1 MTDHS
6 AHHRAAA
13 TPGETAGSAPVTA
26 AGSAPVTTAG
36 SAPVTIPARPDGQA
50 VVVGGN
56 RIPFARAG
64 GHYAGATNLDMLTT
78 AIDGLVARF
87 GLAGERLGEV
97 RAGAVLSHS
106 KDFNLAREAVLGTA
120 LDPTTPAV
128 TLQRACA
135 TSVEATWDLA
145 NKISLG
151 QLDVAVAAGADST
164 SDAPIV
170 VSERLRRVLLRLNR
184 ARSPLERVKL
194 LGELRPADL
203 APVAPN
209 VNEPRTGLSMG
220 EHQALTNLAWDVT
233 REAQDAVALASH
245 HHLAAA
251 WDEGLFDTLVTPYR
265 GLTRDASLRPD
276 TTAEALAGLRT
287 VFGNDHAT
295 PTMTA
300 GNSTP
305 LSDGAAA
312 VLIASPAWAAA
323 NGHVPLARI
332 VDAEA
337 AAVDFVRGDEGLLMG
352 GAYAVPR
359 LLARQGL
366 TLEDIDLVEVHEAF
380 AGVVVATLAA
390 WDSEEFASSRLGLP
404 ALGALDPARLNVAGS
419 SLAAGHPFAATGA
432 RIVATLAT
440 LLARRRAA
448 EPDRERP
455 FRGII
460 SVCAA
465 GGQAVAMLLEA

>member
-1 MTDHS
+1 MTS
-6 AHHRAAA
+6 APSYSPTASPTASS
-13 TPGETAGSAPVTA
+13 AGSA
-26 AGSAPVTTAG
+26 
-36 SAPVTIPARPDGQA
+36 RPTPNGTA

-56 RIPFARAG
+56 RIPFAKAG
-64 GHYAGATNLDMLTT
+64 GAYAGASNLDMLTST
-78 AIDGLVARF
+78 IDGLAARF
-87 GLAGERLGEV
+87 GLAGARLDEV
-97 RAGAVLSHS
+97 RAGAVLAHS
-106 KDFNLAREAVLGTA
+106 RDFNLAREAVLGSS
-120 LDPTTPAV
+120 LDATTPAV

-135 TSVEATWDLA
+135 TSIEAAWDVA
-145 NKISLG
+145 NKVTLG
-151 QLDVAVAAGADST
+151 QIEVGVAAGVDST

-170 VSERLRRVLLRLNR
+170 VSERLRRVLLRLGR
-184 ARSPLERVKL
+184 ARSVPEKLKL
-194 LGELRPADL
+194 LGQLRPADL

-209 VNEPRTGLSMG
+209 VNEPRTHLSMG
-220 EHQALTNLAWDVT
+220 EHQALTNLQWQVT

-245 HHLAAA
+245 HHLAQA
-251 WDEGLFDTLVTPYR
+251 WQDGLFDDLVTPYR
-265 GLTRDASLRPD
+265 GLTRDAALRPE

-287 VFGNDHAT
+287 VFGNDQPN

-312 VLIASPAWAAA
+312 VLIASPEWAAQRQLPA
-323 NGHVPLARI
+323 LARI

-337 AAVDFVRGDEGLLMG
+337 AAVDFVRGEDGLLMG
-352 GAYAVPR
+352 GAFAVPR

-366 TLEDIDLVEVHEAF
+366 GLDDIDLVEIHEAF
-380 AGVVVATLAA
+380 AGVVVATTTAWADEAFAA
-390 WDSEEFASSRLGLP
+390 ERLGLP
-404 ALGALDPARLNVAGS
+404 ALGTLDPARLNVAGS

-448 EPDRERP
+448 DPEREAP
-455 FRGII
+455 FRGVI

>member
-1 MTDHS
+1 MTS
-6 AHHRAAA
+6 
-13 TPGETAGSAPVTA
+13 TPETPSPAVDTGSA
-26 AGSAPVTTAG
+26 
-36 SAPVTIPARPDGQA
+36 ARPSGTA

-56 RIPFARAG
+56 RIPFAKAG
-64 GHYAGATNLDMLTT
+64 GHYAGASNLDMLT
-78 AIDGLVARF
+78 AVLDGLVARL
-87 GLAGERLGEV
+87 GLAGETIGEV
-97 RAGAVLSHS
+97 RAGAVLNHS

-120 LDPTTPAV
+120 LAPTTSAV
-128 TLQRACA
+128 TIQRACA
-135 TSVEATWDLA
+135 TSIEAAWDLA
-145 NKISLG
+145 NKITLG
-151 QLDVAVAAGADST
+151 QISSGIAGGADST

-170 VSERLRRVLLRLNR
+170 VSERLRGILLKLNR
-184 ARSPLERVKL
+184 ARSVPDRLKL
-194 LGELRPADL
+194 VGQLRPADL

-220 EHQALTNLAWDVT
+220 EHQALTNLRWQVT
-233 REAQDAVALASH
+233 REAQDAIALASH
-245 HHLAAA
+245 THLAQA
-251 WDEGLFDTLVTPYR
+251 WEEGLFDDLVTPFR
-265 GLTRDASLRPD
+265 GLTRDAALRAD
-276 TTAEALAGLRT
+276 TTAEALAKLRT
-287 VFGNDHAT
+287 VFGNDHPD

-312 VLIASPAWAAA
+312 VLLASPQWAAEHGLPA
-323 NGHVPLARI
+323 LARV

-337 AAVDFVRGDEGLLMG
+337 AAVDFVHGEEGLLMG

-366 TLEDIDLVEVHEAF
+366 ALEDIDLVEIHEAF
-380 AGVVVATLAA
+380 AGVVAATTAA
-390 WDSEEFASSRLGLP
+390 WADETFAAEKLGLP
-404 ALGALDPARLNVAGS
+404 ALGTLDPARLNVAGS

-440 LLARRRAA
+440 LLAGRKAA
-448 EPDRERP
+448 LVAEGGSPDTP
-455 FRGII
+455 VRGLI

>member
-1 MTDHS
+1 MTDT
-6 AHHRAAA
+6 A
-13 TPGETAGSAPVTA
+13 TPRPS
-26 AGSAPVTTAG
+26 
-36 SAPVTIPARPDGQA
+36 IPARPDGQA

-64 GHYAGATNLDMLTT
+64 GHYAGATSLDMLTT
-78 AIDGLVARF
+78 TIDGLVARF

-97 RAGAVLSHS
+97 RAGAVLNHS
-106 KDFNLAREAVLGTA
+106 KDFNLAREAVLGSA

-135 TSVEATWDLA
+135 TSLEAAWDVA
-145 NKISLG
+145 NKITLG
-151 QLDVAVAAGADST
+151 QLDVAVAAGVDST

-170 VSERLRRVLLRLNR
+170 VGERLRKVLLKLNR
-184 ARSPLERVKL
+184 AKTPMDRVRL
-194 LGELRPADL
+194 LGQLRPADL

-220 EHQALTNLAWDVT
+220 EHQALTNLAWGVT
-233 REAQDAVALASH
+233 REAQDEVALASH
-245 HHLAAA
+245 RNLAAA
-251 WDEGLFDTLVTPYR
+251 WEDGLFDTLVTPYR
-265 GLTRDASLRPD
+265 GLTRDAALRPD

-287 VFGNDHAT
+287 VFGNDQPS

-312 VLIASPAWAAA
+312 VLVASPAWAAA
-323 NGHVPLARI
+323 NGHTPLARI

-337 AAVDFVRGDEGLLMG
+337 AAVDFVRGEEGLLMG

-366 TLEDIDLVEVHEAF
+366 TLEDIDLVEIHEAF

-390 WDSEEFASSRLGLP
+390 WASEEFAQQRLGLP
-404 ALGALDPARLNVAGS
+404 ALGTLDPARLNVAGS
-419 SLAAGHPFAATGA
+419 SLAAGHPFGATGA
-432 RIVATLAT
+432 RILATLAT
-440 LLARRRAA
+440 LLHRRRLADPA
-448 EPDRERP
+448 RERP
-455 FRGII
+455 FRGVI

>member
-1 MTDHS
+1 MTS
-6 AHHRAAA
+6 S
-13 TPGETAGSAPVTA
+13 TPPPSGT
-26 AGSAPVTTAG
+26 
-36 SAPVTIPARPDGQA
+36 A

-56 RIPFARAG
+56 RIPFAKAG
-64 GHYAGATNLDMLTT
+64 TAYAGASNLDMLIAT
-78 AIDGLVARF
+78 IDGLAARF
-87 GLAGERLGEV
+87 GIAGATLGEV
-97 RAGAVLSHS
+97 RAGAVLNHS
-106 KDFNLAREAVLGTA
+106 RDFNLAREAVLGSA
-120 LDPTTPAV
+120 LDPHTPAV

-135 TSVEATWDLA
+135 TSVEAAWDIA
-145 NKISLG
+145 NKITLG
-151 QLDVAVAAGADST
+151 QLDSGIAAGSDST

-170 VSERLRRVLLRLNR
+170 VSERLRRLLLKLNR
-184 ARSPLERVKL
+184 AKTPMDRLKL
-194 LGELRPADL
+194 IGQVRPADL

-220 EHQALTNLAWDVT
+220 EHQALTNLQWQVT

-245 HHLAAA
+245 HNLARA
-251 WDEGLFDTLVTPYR
+251 WEEGLFDDLVTPYR
-265 GLTRDASLRPD
+265 GLTRDAALRPD

-287 VFGNDHAT
+287 VFGNDHPN

-312 VLIASPAWAAA
+312 VLLASPEWAAERNLPA
-323 NGHVPLARI
+323 LARV

-337 AAVDFVRGDEGLLMG
+337 AAVDFVRGEEGLLMG

-359 LLARQGL
+359 LLHRQGL
-366 TLEDIDLVEVHEAF
+366 GLGDIDLVEIHEAF
-380 AGVVVATLAA
+380 AGVVVATTAA
-390 WDSEEFASSRLGLP
+390 WADEDFNQRVFGRP
-404 ALGALDPARLNVAGS
+404 ALGTLDADRLNVAGS

-432 RIVATLAT
+432 RIIATLAT

-448 EPDRERP
+448 EPDREAP
-455 FRGII
+455 FRGLI

>member
-1 MTDHS
+1 M
-6 AHHRAAA
+6 
-13 TPGETAGSAPVTA
+13 P
-26 AGSAPVTTAG
+26 TTASTPPSG
-36 SAPVTIPARPDGQA
+36 TA

-56 RIPFARAG
+56 RIPFAKAG
-64 GHYAGATNLDMLTT
+64 TAYAGASNLDMLTT
-78 AIDGLVARF
+78 TIDGLAARF
-87 GLAGERLGEV
+87 ALAGTTLGEV
-97 RAGAVLSHS
+97 RAGAVLNHS
-106 KDFNLAREAVLGTA
+106 RDFNLAREAVLGSA
-120 LDPTTPAV
+120 LDPHTPAV

-135 TSVEATWDLA
+135 TSIEAAWDIA

-151 QLDVAVAAGADST
+151 QLDSGIAAGTDST

-170 VSERLRRVLLRLNR
+170 VSERLRRVLLKLNR
-184 ARSPLERVKL
+184 AKSAMDRVRL
-194 LGELRPADL
+194 LGQLRPGDL

-220 EHQALTNLAWDVT
+220 EHQALTNLQWHVT
-233 REAQDAVALASH
+233 REAQDAIALASH
-245 HHLAAA
+245 HNLAAA
-251 WDEGLFDTLVTPYR
+251 WDQGLFDDLVTPYR
-265 GLTRDASLRPD
+265 GLTRDAALRPD

-287 VFGNDHAT
+287 VFGNDH
-295 PTMTA
+295 PNPSMTA

-312 VLIASPAWAAA
+312 VLLASPEWAAERNLPA
-323 NGHVPLARI
+323 LARV

-337 AAVDFVRGDEGLLMG
+337 AAVDFVRGEEGLLMG

-359 LLARQGL
+359 LLHRQGL
-366 TLEDIDLVEVHEAF
+366 GLGDIDLVEIHEAF
-380 AGVVVATLAA
+380 AGVVVATTAA
-390 WDSEEFASSRLGLP
+390 WADEDFNQRVFGRP
-404 ALGALDPARLNVAGS
+404 ALGTLDADRLNVAGS

-432 RIVATLAT
+432 RIIATLAT

-448 EPDRERP
+448 EPDREAP
-455 FRGII
+455 FRGLI

>member
-1 MTDHS
+1 MTSTTES
-6 AHHRAAA
+6 ASS
-13 TPGETAGSAPVTA
+13 TPTSPETA
-26 AGSAPVTTAG
+26 
-36 SAPVTIPARPDGQA
+36 RPSGTA

-56 RIPFARAG
+56 RTPFAKAG
-64 GHYAGATNLDMLTT
+64 GHFAGASNLDMLTT
-78 AIDGLVARF
+78 TIDGLVARL
-87 GLAGERLGEV
+87 GLAGERIGEV
-97 RAGAVLSHS
+97 RAGAVLNHS

-120 LDPTTPAV
+120 LAPETPAV

-135 TSVEATWDLA
+135 TSIEAAWDLA
-145 NKISLG
+145 NKITLG
-151 QLDVAVAAGADST
+151 QISSGIAGGADST

-170 VSERLRRVLLRLNR
+170 VSDRLRRTLIKLNR
-184 ARSPLERVKL
+184 AKTVPDRLRLV
-194 LGELRPADL
+194 GQLRPADL

-220 EHQALTNLAWDVT
+220 EHQALTNLRWKVT

-245 HHLAAA
+245 TQLAAA
-251 WDEGLFDTLVTPYR
+251 WDEGLFDDLVTPYR
-265 GLTRDASLRPD
+265 GLTRDAALRPD
-276 TTAEALAGLRT
+276 TTIEALAKLRT
-287 VFGNDHAT
+287 VFGNDHADA
-295 PTMTA
+295 TMTA

-312 VLIASPAWAAA
+312 VLLASPEWAAA
-323 NGHVPLARI
+323 HGLPALARV

-337 AAVDFVRGDEGLLMG
+337 AAVDFTRGTEGLLMG

-366 TLEDIDLVEVHEAF
+366 TLDDIDLVEIHEAF
-380 AGVVVATLAA
+380 AGVVEATLAA
-390 WDSEEFASSRLGLP
+390 WADETFAADEVGAP
-404 ALGALDPARLNVAGS
+404 ALGTLDRSKLNVAGS

-440 LLARRRAA
+440 LLHRRKAA
-448 EPDRERP
+448 LVAEGGSAEVPV
-455 FRGII
+455 RGVI

>member
-1 MTDHS
+1 MTSTTPTPSTSSD
-6 AHHRAAA
+6 ADPVGPPA
-13 TPGETAGSAPVTA
+13 TV
-26 AGSAPVTTAG
+26 
-36 SAPVTIPARPDGQA
+36 RPSGTA

-56 RIPFARAG
+56 RTPFAKAG
-64 GHYAGATNLDMLTT
+64 GHFAGASNLDMLTT
-78 AIDGLVARF
+78 VLDGLVARL
-87 GLAGERLGEV
+87 GLAGERIGEV
-97 RAGAVLSHS
+97 RAGAVLNHS
-106 KDFNLAREAVLGTA
+106 KDFNLAREAVLGTTLA
-120 LDPTTPAV
+120 PTTPAV
-128 TLQRACA
+128 TVQRACA
-135 TSVEATWDLA
+135 TSIEAAWDLA
-145 NKISLG
+145 NKITLG
-151 QLDVAVAAGADST
+151 QISSGIAGGADST

-170 VSERLRRVLLRLNR
+170 VSERLRHTLLKLNR
-184 ARSPLERVKL
+184 ARTIPDRLKL
-194 LGELRPADL
+194 VGQLRPADL

-220 EHQALTNLAWDVT
+220 EHQALTNLQWQVT

-245 HHLAAA
+245 TQLARA
-251 WDEGLFDTLVTPYR
+251 WEDGLFDDLVTPFR
-265 GLTRDASLRPD
+265 GLTRDAALRAD
-276 TTAEALAGLRT
+276 TTAEALAKLRT
-287 VFGNDHAT
+287 VFGNDHPE

-312 VLIASPAWAAA
+312 VLLASPAWAAEHGLPA
-323 NGHVPLARI
+323 LARV

-337 AAVDFVRGDEGLLMG
+337 AAVDFVHGQEGLLMG

-366 TLEDIDLVEVHEAF
+366 GLDDIDLVEIHEAF
-380 AGVVVATLAA
+380 AGVVVATTAA
-390 WDSEEFASSRLGLP
+390 WADETFCSEELGLP
-404 ALGALDPARLNVAGS
+404 ALGTLDTAKLNVAGS

-440 LLARRRAA
+440 LLARRKAA
-448 EPDRERP
+448 LIADGGSPDTP
-455 FRGII
+455 VRGLI